1 MVATSNI
8 ASRDMPVARISDDLA
23 VDETNRSAVS
33 WSAIFVGSVAA
44 AAVTL
49 ILVVLGTGL
58 GFSIVSP
65 WRGEG
70 ASATTVGVWA
80 VIWLVIVQWL
90 SSGIGGFLTGRL
102 RTKWVRLHTHEVFFR
117 DTAHGFLA
125 WCLAT
130 VVGAFILASATASG
144 VGVAARGAA
153 DAATAAAASA
163 SSQAVGPA
171 GTSDSNGYFVDMLLR
186 TTNPVVEVSKGD
198 SRAET
203 NRILARSVQDG
214 QVVLSPEDKTYLA
227 QTVAARTGVS
237 QADAEKRVDAI
248 VTQLNEAQ
256 AKARAAA
263 DEARKRAAQLS
274 IVMALAMVIGAFIA
288 SAAAA
293 LGGNMRDDENLYRTV
308 P

>member
-8 ASRDMPVARISDDLA
+8 ASRDMPVARISDDPA
-23 VDETNRSAVS
+23 VDETTRSAVS
-33 WSAIFVGSVAA
+33 WGAILVGAVAA

-49 ILVVLGTGL
+49 VLVVLGTGL
-58 GFSIVSP
+58 GLSIVSP

-102 RTKWVRLHTHEVFFR
+102 RTKWVRLHTDEVFFR

-125 WCLAT
+125 WSLAT

-153 DAATAAAASA
+153 DAATAAAAA
-163 SSQAVGPA
+163 APSQAG

-186 TTNPVVEVSKGD
+186 TTNPIVDVSKAD

-227 QTVAARTGVS
+227 QTVAARTGAS

-263 DEARKRAAQLS
+263 DEARKRVAQLS
-274 IVMALAMVIGAFIA
+274 IIMALAMAVGAFIA

-293 LGGNMRDDENLYRTV
+293 LGGNMRDDDNLYRRV